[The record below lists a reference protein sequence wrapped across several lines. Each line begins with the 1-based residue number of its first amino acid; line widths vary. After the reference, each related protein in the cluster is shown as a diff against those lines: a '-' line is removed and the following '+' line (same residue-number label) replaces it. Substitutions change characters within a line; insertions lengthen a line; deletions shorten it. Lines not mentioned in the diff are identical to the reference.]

1 MILLT
6 MEKVLRK
13 YVVLPA
19 GERVTSNRRHRRRRC
34 AINSAEKEVGHV
46 SVNQMNYEASTVF
59 AAVRAQA
66 HTAPTYGGAIRT
78 CGPDA
83 RLQQEKSAFTPVL
96 TDKSG
101 AVGDVLLPK
110 MRRHIPGI
118 PPRSRR
124 T

>member
-13 YVVLPA
+13 YVVLPV
-19 GERVTSNRRHRRRRC
+19 GDRVTSNRRHRRRRC

-46 SVNQMNYEASTVF
+46 SGNQMNYEASTVF

-66 HTAPTYGGAIRT
+66 HTAPMYGGALRT
-78 CGPDA
+78 CGPDTVVQ
-83 RLQQEKSAFTPVL
+83 RETSVLSPVMA
-96 TDKSG
+96 DKPGMGS
-101 AVGDVLLPK
+101 DVIQPK
-110 MRRHIPGI
+110 LRRHIPGI